1 MKKTIISAASL
12 TALSAVAAANI
23 SASEI
28 TVESGD
34 TLWSVSEGAS
44 QTVDE
49 IKSLNNLTSDL
60 IFPGDVLKV
69 DAEAPSAAP
78 AEEVESETATTYTI
92 EAGDTL
98 FAIANQFDVTVDEIQ
113 AWNNLSSDLI
123 IAGKTIV
130 VAESAAPAAVTVE
143 EAAPAAETAAPAV
156 EEVEVQ
162 EVEAAEAPAPAVQE
176 VQAAE
181 VAPVEEA
188 APAVQEVEAAEAPA
202 PAVQEVQA
210 AEVAPVEEAAPA
222 VQEVEQPQASTPA
235 AAAPVTSA
243 SNGSNYYDWGTC
255 AWYVFEQRSQ
265 RGLGVGGNWGNATN
279 WANGAQSAG
288 YSVTNSPS
296 VGAIMQAPAYTNGA
310 YGLGHVAIVESV
322 NADGSILVSEMQFGG
337 GLGDVNTRTISATQV
352 SSHNFIN

>member
-44 QTVDE
+44 QTVNE

-60 IFPGDVLKV
+60 IFPGDVLRV

-156 EEVEVQ
+156 EEVE
-162 EVEAAEAPAPAVQE
+162 
-176 VQAAE
+176 
-181 VAPVEEA
+181 
-188 APAVQEVEAAEAPA
+188 VQEVEAAEAPA

>member
-188 APAVQEVEAAEAPA
+188 APAVQEVE
-202 PAVQEVQA
+202 
-210 AEVAPVEEAAPA
+210 
-222 VQEVEQPQASTPA
+222 QPQASTPA

-337 GLGDVNTRTISATQV
+337 GLGDVNTRTISASQV

>member
-1 MKKTIISAASL
+1 MEDLNMKKTIISAASL
-12 TALSAVAAANI
+12 TALSAVAAVNI

-28 TVESGD
+28 TVEAGD

-44 QTVDE
+44 QTVNE

-69 DAEAPSAAP
+69 DSESPSPAP
-78 AEEVESETATTYTI
+78 AEEVEDVSTTYTI

-98 FAIANQFDVTVDEIQ
+98 FAISNQFDVTIDEIK

-143 EAAPAAETAAPAV
+143 EAPAAETAAPAV

-188 APAVQEVEAAEAPA
+188 APAVQEVE
-202 PAVQEVQA
+202 
-210 AEVAPVEEAAPA
+210 
-222 VQEVEQPQASTPA
+222 QPQAATPVA
-235 AAAPVTSA
+235 ATPVTSA
-243 SNGSNYYDWGTC
+243 SNGANYYDWGTC

-265 RGLGVGGNWGNATN
+265 RGLGVGGNWGNASN

-288 YSVTNSPS
+288 YSVSNSPS

-337 GLGDVNTRTISATQV
+337 GLGDVNSRTISASQV
-352 SSHNFIN
+352 SSHNFIH

>member
-34 TLWSVSEGAS
+34 TLWSISSGTAQSVN
-44 QTVDE
+44 E

-78 AEEVESETATTYTI
+78 AEEVEVEAEETATTYTI

-98 FAIANQFDVTVDEIQ
+98 FAIANQFNVTVDNLK

-123 IAGKTIV
+123 IAGKTIS
-130 VAESAAPAAVTVE
+130 VAESAAPAAMTVE
-143 EAAPAAETAAPAV
+143 EAPAEETAAPAEEVSAPAV
-156 EEVEVQ
+156 EEVEAA
-162 EVEAAEAPAPAVQE
+162 EAAPAESAPAPAAEE
-176 VQAAE
+176 VS
-181 VAPVEEA
+181 
-188 APAVQEVEAAEAPA
+188 APAVE
-202 PAVQEVQA
+202 
-210 AEVAPVEEAAPA
+210 
-222 VQEVEQPQASTPA
+222 EVEQPQAATPA
-235 AAAPVTSA
+235 ASAPVTSA
-243 SNGSNYYDWGTC
+243 SNGANYYDWGTC

-265 RGLGVGGNWGNATN
+265 RGLGVGNMWGDAKN
-279 WANGAQSAG
+279 WAAGAQAAG
-288 YSVTNSPS
+288 YSVSNSPS

-322 NADGSILVSEMQFGG
+322 NSDGSIVVSEMQFNG
-337 GLGDVNTRTISATQV
+337 GLGSVSTRTLSASQAA
-352 SSHNFIN
+352 SHNFIN

>member
-78 AEEVESETATTYTI
+78 AEEVETETATTYTI

-143 EAAPAAETAAPAV
+143 EAAPAAETAARAV
-156 EEVEVQ
+156 EEVE
-162 EVEAAEAPAPAVQE
+162 
-176 VQAAE
+176 
-181 VAPVEEA
+181 
-188 APAVQEVEAAEAPA
+188 VQEVEAAEAPA

-337 GLGDVNTRTISATQV
+337 GLGDVNTRTISASQV

>member
-34 TLWSVSEGAS
+34 TLWSISEGAS
-44 QTVDE
+44 QTVNE

-60 IFPGDVLKV
+60 IFPGDVLKI

-78 AEEVESETATTYTI
+78 AEAVEAVEAEEGATTYTI

-98 FAIANQFDVTVDEIQ
+98 FAIANQFDVTIDEIK

-130 VAESAAPAAVTVE
+130 VAESAAPAAVSVE
-143 EAAPAAETAAPAV
+143 EAAPAVETAAPAV

-162 EVEAAEAPAPAVQE
+162 EVEEAAAPAPAVQE

-181 VAPVEEA
+181 VAP
-188 APAVQEVEAAEAPA
+188 AVQEVA
-202 PAVQEVQA
+202 
-210 AEVAPVEEAAPA
+210 
-222 VQEVEQPQASTPA
+222 QPQAATP

-243 SNGSNYYDWGTC
+243 SNGANYYDWGTC

-265 RGLGVGGNWGNATN
+265 RGLGVGNTWGNATN
-279 WANGAQSAG
+279 WAAGAQSAG
-288 YSVTNSPS
+288 YSVSNSPS

-322 NADGSILVSEMQFGG
+322 NADGSVTVSEMQFGG
-337 GLGDVNTRTISATQV
+337 GLGQVSSRTISAAQA

>member
-12 TALSAVAAANI
+12 TALSAVAAVNI

-28 TVESGD
+28 TVEAGD

-44 QTVDE
+44 KTVNE

-69 DAEAPSAAP
+69 DAESPSAAP
-78 AEEVESETATTYTI
+78 AEAVEAEEDATTYTI

-98 FAIANQFDVTVDEIQ
+98 FAIANQFDVTIDELK

-130 VAESAAPAAVTVE
+130 VAEASAPAAVTVE
-143 EAAPAAETAAPAV
+143 EAAPAVETAAPAV

-162 EVEAAEAPAPAVQE
+162 EVEEAAAPAPAVQE

-181 VAPVEEA
+181 A
-188 APAVQEVEAAEAPA
+188 APAVQEIA
-202 PAVQEVQA
+202 Q
-210 AEVAPVEEAAPA
+210 
-222 VQEVEQPQASTPA
+222 PA
-235 AAAPVTSA
+235 AATPVAAPVTSA
-243 SNGSNYYDWGTC
+243 SNGANYYDWGTC

-265 RGLGVGGNWGNATN
+265 RGLGVGNTWGNATN
-279 WANGAQSAG
+279 WAAGAQASG
-288 YSVTNSPS
+288 YSVSNSPS

-322 NADGSILVSEMQFGG
+322 NGDGSVTVSEMQFGG
-337 GLGDVNTRTISATQV
+337 GLGQVSTRTISASQA

>member
-130 VAESAAPAAVTVE
+130 VAESAAPAAVKVE

-162 EVEAAEAPAPAVQE
+162 EVEAAA
-176 VQAAE
+176 
-181 VAPVEEA
+181 
-188 APAVQEVEAAEAPA
+188 APA

-235 AAAPVTSA
+235 AASPVTSA

-337 GLGDVNTRTISATQV
+337 GLGDVNTRTISASQV